1 MKIKSISSLFLLL
14 VFVLA
19 FNACK
24 SNDDDEEVELREYA
38 DQELTDEQL
47 LREFL
52 QTHTYNYED
61 FPPADGE
68 DISIIID
75 TLADDA
81 ANKTPLID
89 LVESIEVP
97 LTTAEDVIVNHTLY
111 YLVARQG
118 VRVENKPSIVDSVY
132 LSYTGKLLDGTQFD
146 QSTLPIWFDT
156 TAVVTG
162 FRYGLQHFAPGNFVQ
177 TQNGTVDFMDYG
189 QGLIFMPSGLA
200 YFGSAQGQ
208 IPAYAPL
215 IFEVSVFTTNQ
226 TDHDGDGIL
235 SINEDPDGDGNP
247 YNDDTDG
254 DGIPNFFDADDDG
267 DQVLTANEYDEDE
280 DGQVDDEDNDGT
292 PDYLDNDNA

>member
-24 SNDDDEEVELREYA
+24 SNDDNEEVELREYA

-97 LTTAEDVIVNHTLY
+97 LTTAEEVVVNHTLY
-111 YLVARQG
+111 HLVARQG
-118 VRVENKPSIVDSVY
+118 VRVESKPSIVDSVY
-132 LSYTGKLLDGTQFD
+132 LSYSGKLLDGTQFD

-162 FRYGLQHFAPGNFVQ
+162 FRYGLQHFAPGNFFQ
-177 TQNGTVDFMDYG
+177 TENGTVDFMDYG

-267 DQVLTANEYDEDE
+267 DQILTANEYDEDE

-292 PDYLDNDNA
+292 PDYLDNDDA